1 MQRNNTSKTED
12 EESVP
17 VCQTHQMGYESL
29 IPAQT
34 SNNASEVLQIKPKP
48 AETAE
53 LGSLCR

>member
-1 MQRNNTSKTED
+1 MQRNTSKTED

-17 VCQTHQMGYESL
+17 VCQGYHQMEYESL

-34 SNNASEVLQIKPKP
+34 SNNASEVLQIKLKP

-53 LGSLCR
+53 LESLCR